1 MSAEISERLILDSM
15 PQPVLAVG
23 LKHQISY
30 ANFAAQEFFQRKPF
44 QLAQAFT

>member
-1 MSAEISERLILDSM
+1 MSAAISERLILDSM

-30 ANFAAQEFFQRKPF
+30 ANFAAQEFFSASLS
-44 QLAQAFT
+44 LAQAQA